1 MTVKLFACV
10 RLVGLKVALSEI
22 MNDDKHW
29 YTMISHLTHE
39 SNEATFLRQ
48 SCKKKKVAWSDSRI
62 PPPPQTHLSDFDD
75 LRQF

>member
-48 SCKKKKVAWSDSRI
+48 SCKNKKKWRGQIVEY
-62 PPPPQTHLSDFDD
+62 PPPPPPTSVILTI
-75 LRQF
+75 